1 VSTSPRSLQVA
12 DVEEFLAREAEER
25 VFGTGGQLY
34 VSVDGTPV
42 LDLAVG
48 VDGLDAPVDR
58 DTLFAVYCAGK
69 PVLAL
74 ALAALVGDGEV
85 SWDDRVG
92 DVIDARPLP
101 EHVAG
106 LRVDALLSHTAGLHR
121 LSSVTYLASPPR
133 VRDALALST
142 RPPDGW
148 RPGDVAYSEVAAWHV
163 LGLVVEALAGEPARA
178 VARRRVLDPAGTG
191 DDLFVAGMTDE
202 EYDAHRG
209 RIGVNAQVEGPSMIP
224 LLAERNR
231 RMRTLASP
239 AIGNTASARGL
250 GRLYE
255 AILAARRTPA
265 SGPLADAVPPD
276 ALAALVTPHSHG
288 ADPVMNRTCGYGLG
302 VMVGLGEHDFG
313 SRVGAGAFGHSG
325 FRGMTAAFA
334 DPAHGLVVA
343 CHLNGSVDPGSALGY
358 RRPALVDT
366 IYRAVV
372 GA

>member
-1 VSTSPRSLQVA
+1 MSSSSPELQLA
-12 DVEEFLAREAEER
+12 DIEEFLAREAEER

-48 VDGLDAPVDR
+48 VDGLDVPVER
-58 DTLFAVYCAGK
+58 DTLFAVYCAGM

-74 ALAALVGDGEV
+74 AVAALVGDGEL
-85 SWDDRVG
+85 SFDDRVG
-92 DVIDARPLP
+92 DVVDDRPLP
-101 EHVAG
+101 DHVAG
-106 LRVDALLSHTAGLHR
+106 LRVDALLGHTAGLHR
-121 LSSVTYLASPPR
+121 LSPVTYLASPPR
-133 VRDALALST
+133 AREGLALRT

-163 LGLVVEALAGEPARA
+163 LGMVVEALAGEPTRA
-178 VARRRVLDPAGTG
+178 FARRRVLEPAGTG

-209 RIGVNAQVEGPSMIP
+209 RIGVNAQVEGPRLVP
-224 LLAERNR
+224 LLGERTR
-231 RMRTLASP
+231 RLRALSSP
-239 AIGNTASARGL
+239 AIGNTASASGL

-255 AILAARRTPA
+255 AVLAAIRTPP
-265 SGPLADAVPPD
+265 SGPLAGALPAG
-276 ALAALVTPHSHG
+276 ALAALVTPQSHG
-288 ADPVMNRTCGYGLG
+288 ADPVMGRTCGYGLG
-302 VMVGLGEHDFG
+302 FMVGLGEHDFG
-313 SRVGAGAFGHSG
+313 TRVGDGAFGHSG

-343 CHLNGSVDPGSALGY
+343 CHLNGSVDPGSLGY

-372 GA
+372 DP